1 MTALMLALALSAA
14 APEKKSEPKTVIV
27 FGEDLIEST
36 ALKPDVD
43 ITLIRNSAK
52 FKRLIK
58 VRENFDDKIIRSVD
72 QM

>member
-1 MTALMLALALSAA
+1 MTALMLALALGAA
-14 APEKKSEPKTVIV
+14 APAEKKPARHIDFSD
-27 FGEDLIEST
+27 DLIQST

-43 ITLIRNSAK
+43 ITLIRNPAK
-52 FKRLIK
+52 FKPLIK